1 MASFRTHFSV
11 GIASGVL
18 SAFAVTSLAL
28 VPNSWSFAILIA
40 LAVTLGAQMPDMD
53 SDSGLPFHITF
64 SSLSL
69 VTAVLTGMYVWQN
82 YPSNYLY
89 LVIAPLL
96 AFVLVWGVIGTIF
109 KRFTRHRGMAHS
121 VPAAVLA
128 GLLSFACSSWL
139 GFADWQAFLF
149 GIAIS
154 VGYVIHLILD
164 EIWAG
169 FNFHGQLFVPNKAFG
184 SALKFISHDRRLTI
198 AVYAAIAI
206 MIYVNFENFQ
216 SLTMRLIAALSL

>member
-40 LAVTLGAQMPDMD
+40 LAVTLGAQLPDMD

-69 VTAVLTGMYVWQN
+69 VTATLTGMYVWQN
-82 YPSNYLY
+82 YPENYLY
-89 LVIAPLL
+89 LVIAPLV

-109 KRFTRHRGMAHS
+109 KRFTKHRGMAHS
-121 VPAAVLA
+121 IPAAVLA
-128 GLLSFACSSWL
+128 GLVSFALTSWL
-139 GFADWQAFLF
+139 GFADWQSFLL
-149 GIAIS
+149 GIAMSI
-154 VGYVIHLILD
+154 GYLIHLILD
-164 EIWAG
+164 EVWAG

-184 SALKFISHDRRLTI
+184 SALKFVAHDRRLTV
-198 AVYAAIAI
+198 AVYAAIAV
-206 MIYVNFENFQ
+206 MIGINFQNFQ
-216 SLTMRLIAALSL
+216 SLSLRLIAALT